1 MCAFLLG
8 ADESLG
14 RADQTRDAGG
24 TLPDLFYDL
33 FNGDEAFKVSLD
45 PLDLD
50 SLQMLTDPSL
60 VTDTETEDSFR
71 LDRL

>member
-1 MCAFLLG
+1 MG
-8 ADESLG
+8 VTDI
-14 RADQTRDAGG
+14 
-24 TLPDLFYDL
+24 FYDL
-33 FNGDEAFKVSLD
+33 FNDDDTLKVSLD